1 VVRDAAHP
9 TSEEDTMFRT
19 VIAGA
24 AVAGALTFGAAGIA
38 GVAGASTPTTGSA
51 GTPSA
56 SVCAKLPAL
65 QAKVQK
71 VEARV
76 STWVPKAEARE
87 TKAKDAGHTRRANA
101 IAKRITWVQNRESK
115 VNARLAKAQ
124 AACSAGGTTTTS

>member
-1 VVRDAAHP
+1 
-9 TSEEDTMFRT
+9 MFRT

-38 GVAGASTPTTGSA
+38 GASTPTAASA
-51 GTPSA
+51 GTA
-56 SVCAKLPAL
+56 KATLCAKLPTL

-71 VEARV
+71 VEAKV

-87 TKAKDAGHTRRANA
+87 AKAKAAGHTKLGDV
-101 IAKRITWVQNRESK
+101 IAKRITRVQNRESK

-124 AACSAGGTTTTS
+124 AACSAGGTTSSN

>member
-1 VVRDAAHP
+1 
-9 TSEEDTMFRT
+9 MFRT

-38 GVAGASTPTTGSA
+38 GASTPTTGST

-56 SVCAKLPAL
+56 AVCAKLPAL

-71 VEARV
+71 VEAKV
-76 STWVPKAEARE
+76 SNWVPKAEARE
-87 TKAKDAGHTRRANA
+87 TKAKAAGHTKLADA
-101 IAKRITWVQNRESK
+101 IAKRITWVQNRESR

-124 AACSAGGTTTTS
+124 AACSAGGTSTTS

>member
-1 VVRDAAHP
+1 
-9 TSEEDTMFRT
+9 MIRT

-38 GVAGASTPTTGSA
+38 GATTPTTGST

-56 SVCAKLPAL
+56 TLCAKLPAL

-76 STWVPKAEARE
+76 TTWVPKAEARE
-87 TKAKDAGHTRRANA
+87 TKAKDAGHTRRADA
-101 IAKRITWVQNRESK
+101 IAKRITRVQNRETK

-124 AACSAGGTTTTS
+124 AACAGGTSTN

>member
-1 VVRDAAHP
+1 
-9 TSEEDTMFRT
+9 M
-19 VIAGA
+19 
-24 AVAGALTFGAAGIA
+24 AGALTFGAAGIA
-38 GVAGASTPTTGSA
+38 GASTPTTGST

-56 SVCAKLPAL
+56 ALCAKLPAL

-71 VEARV
+71 VEAKV

-87 TKAKDAGHTRRANA
+87 TKAKDAGHTKLADA
-101 IAKRITWVQNRESK
+101 IGKRITGVQNRESR

>member
-1 VVRDAAHP
+1 
-9 TSEEDTMFRT
+9 MFRT

-38 GVAGASTPTTGSA
+38 GASTPTTGST

-71 VEARV
+71 VEAKV
-76 STWVPKAEARE
+76 ATWVPKAEARE
-87 TKAKDAGHTRRANA
+87 TKAKDAGHTTRADN
-101 IAKRITWVQNRESK
+101 IAKRITRVQDRESK

-124 AACSAGGTTTTS
+124 AKCSAGGTSTN